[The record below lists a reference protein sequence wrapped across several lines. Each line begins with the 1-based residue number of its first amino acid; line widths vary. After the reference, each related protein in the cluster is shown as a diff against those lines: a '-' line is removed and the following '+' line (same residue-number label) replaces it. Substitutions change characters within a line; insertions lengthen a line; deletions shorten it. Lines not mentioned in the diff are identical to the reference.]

1 MDEELTYI
9 RLYCNKCGNMLC
21 GVHPI
26 GSWVDTDA
34 ELLGC
39 TRGIQE
45 DLAAQYAHI
54 KDEVIPFLSPKN
66 IAQKEKAYN
75 ELESVEQQIYSA
87 PLGVVLDEKGK
98 AKK

>member
-1 MDEELTYI
+1 
-9 RLYCNKCGNMLC
+9 MLC

-26 GSWVDTDA
+26 GRWINIDA

-39 TRGIQE
+39 TRGVDE
-45 DLAAQYAHI
+45 DLAAQYDHM
-54 KDEVIPFLSPKN
+54 KDEVLPFLYMNKN
-66 IAQKEKAYN
+66 TEHNNEIYD
-75 ELESVEQQIYSA
+75 ELESIENKIYAA

>member
-1 MDEELTYI
+1 
-9 RLYCNKCGNMLC
+9 MLC

-26 GSWVDTDA
+26 GRWINIDA

-39 TRGIQE
+39 TRGVDE
-45 DLAAQYAHI
+45 DLAAQYDHM
-54 KDEVIPFLSPKN
+54 KDEVLPFLHMNKN
-66 IAQKEKAYN
+66 IEYN
-75 ELESVEQQIYSA
+75 NEIYDELESIENKIYAA